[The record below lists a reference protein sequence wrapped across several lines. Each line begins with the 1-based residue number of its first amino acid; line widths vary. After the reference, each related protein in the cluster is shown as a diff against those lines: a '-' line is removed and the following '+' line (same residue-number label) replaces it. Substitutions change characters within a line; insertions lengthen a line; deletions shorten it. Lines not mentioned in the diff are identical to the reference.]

1 MCAPLATAGFQAA
14 SAIGGFIT
22 EQNTTAAKN
31 NAARQ
36 AFDYQVLDREREWME
51 ILGDWNQRQLEYKK
65 SLSSF
70 EEAAYAGYA
79 QEQQRLN
86 EVYKEA
92 AFKNLDT
99 VLGMVQA
106 AGSRYATAASGQ
118 STLRSARMIEAF
130 GGRNLATQQQSLESA
145 RNRFSLTTEGIR
157 RDWMSAQNR
166 AFSNVAIAPTAGI
179 APPKPTMLEGPS
191 VLGLVA
197 GIGSAAA
204 PLIGKPLL
212 PPSSSSIPTV
222 SNFDFGTTNAFANP
236 SFGTSDLSFTS
247 PFLP

>member
-31 NAARQ
+31 NAAIQ
-36 AFDYQVLDREREWME
+36 DYEYQLAAREQQWMNT
-51 ILGDWNQRQLEYKK
+51 LGEWNQRQLEYKK

-92 AFKNLDT
+92 AFKNQET
-99 VLGMVQA
+99 VLGMLQA
-106 AGSRYATAASGQ
+106 TGRQYATAASGQ
-118 STLRSARMIEAF
+118 STLRSARMVEAF

-145 RNRFSLTTEGIR
+145 RNRFSLSTEGIR

-179 APPKPTMLEGPS
+179 APPKPTMQEGPS

-197 GIGSAAA
+197 GLGSAAV

-212 PPSSSSIPTV
+212 PPSSSPLPNFNVNSPYTLPSAV
-222 SNFDFGTTNAFANP
+222 SFDTQTAF
-236 SFGTSDLSFTS
+236 SS
-247 PFLP
+247 PFLG